1 MEFPMCTKR
10 QIAIMATPLEKPNPD
25 CSSVDSVPR
34 DGHYASSDFIVSG
47 RNKAVNAAHAKASAL
62 AMNAQASP

>member
-1 MEFPMCTKR
+1 MCRTR
-10 QIAIMATPLEKPNPD
+10 QMALMATPLEEPNPD
-25 CSSVDSVPR
+25 YSSVDSVPR

-47 RNKAVNAAHAKASAL
+47 RNKAVNAAQAKASAL